1 MIDCAN
7 CKNYHPV
14 NSDTHLIKPA
24 YSIGD
29 EFWRIIGNKP
39 RPVVIYKIRAEITA
53 ESVKIYYTFRLKDA
67 EDILYTCLYDI
78 EESKIK
84 NTYFKTKQELIDSL

>member
-1 MIDCAN
+1 MIDCTT
-7 CKNYHPV
+7 CKNYNPV
-14 NSDTHLIKPA
+14 DSEIPSIKPA

-39 RPVVIYKIRAEITA
+39 RPLVIYKIRAEITA
-53 ESVKIYYTFRLKDA
+53 ENVKIYYTFRLKGA
-67 EDILYTCLYDI
+67 EDIVYTCLYDI

-84 NTYFKTKQELIDSL
+84 NIYFKTKQELIESL